1 MFKLRWLGLKNLK
14 FACMFFRVRKN
25 MHTRRVRCY
34 FVNAKI
40 AHACTQF
47 MYVVVVFMNA
57 HNLYLTLN
65 IFISSLCTFFL
76 QNAT

>member
-1 MFKLRWLGLKNLK
+1 
-14 FACMFFRVRKN
+14 MFFRVRKN

-47 MYVVVVFMNA
+47 MYVMVVFMNA

-65 IFISSLCTFFL
+65 IFISSLFTFFFTKCYL
-76 QNAT
+76 ILFANLLITYTTY